1 MIKMVV
7 ITDVT
12 PVGDLYLCRGEKTK
26 YLRQHGPDGYV
37 TWSAARQFAGA
48 WEVDEPLPAGAEIHI
63 VNRSNELLY
72 SETLE
77 AIPGIDTPV
86 AEQRAPFARE
96 AVKAMY
102 DEYKEKYGLVDH
114 DVLRDWLM
122 PYAEQCGF
130 EGSEGTWMHAPK
142 YLDVD
147 YSEPESRELLGH
159 TLKVARWDYVHR
171 VCNKK
176 YSAFEVQ
183 TNIGSFAWPSG
194 YMIQKDT

>member
-48 WEVDEPLPAGAEIHI
+48 WEADETVELPVGTEMCIVDTH
-63 VNRSNELLY
+63 
-72 SETLE
+72 
-77 AIPGIDTPV
+77 DTPLCVETIADSTGV
-86 AEQRAPFARE
+86 AVQLAPFARD
-96 AVKAMY
+96 AVRAVY
-102 DEYKEKYGLVDH
+102 DEYAERYNLVDDEALYAWLAPDAAEYGEH
-114 DVLRDWLM
+114 DLH
-122 PYAEQCGF
+122 
-130 EGSEGTWMHAPK
+130 TWIANKK
-142 YLDVD
+142 YVDVE
-147 YSEPESRELLGH
+147 YSEPETRELLGH
-159 TLKVARWDYVHR
+159 KITVARWDYTHR
-171 VCNKK
+171 VCGKK